1 MFFFHVGQSI
11 GSKITS
17 KITARTDVSEIGSL
31 VARRSQFPPA
41 SNRVTRKVG
50 RTRSCEDRNF
60 MISFSSTFNFDA

>member
-31 VARRSQFPPA
+31 VARRSQFPPESGA
-41 SNRVTRKVG
+41 VRAIT
-50 RTRSCEDRNF
+50 T
-60 MISFSSTFNFDA
+60 